1 MLSKSDLREFMT
13 TALAAQRPC
22 DLFAMSKELLY
33 QVFIMTQCPNAATIV
48 SMGVADIKAPTS
60 LPIMLINHQQH
71 NWQDQKVYTRYLW
84 LFWLVSENCRQE
96 DDERLR
102 CWSTSAMKNKDIS
115 LKKYNLYSSKGR
127 SSSNGI
133 SKKLS
138 IYMMLIP
145 PRVNSAADIS
155 CRELLEQ
162 CVLSHT
168 FLSYYLRTLRV
179 TSCLDQN

>member
-1 MLSKSDLREFMT
+1 MHISGPCPALLIRDFHELPGRINQILEGAVVCFRKAIFEKFMT
-13 TALAAQRPC
+13 TASAAQRPC

-48 SMGVADIKAPTS
+48 SMGVADIKASTS
-60 LPIMLINHQQH
+60 LPIFLINHQQH

-84 LFWLVSENCRQE
+84 LFWLVFENCRQE

-115 LKKYNLYSSKGR
+115 LKRYNLYSSKGR

-133 SKKLS
+133 SKKL
-138 IYMMLIP
+138 
-145 PRVNSAADIS
+145 
-155 CRELLEQ
+155 
-162 CVLSHT
+162 
-168 FLSYYLRTLRV
+168 
-179 TSCLDQN
+179 